1 MLTVSGL
8 LTPSQEGSIHV
19 YFTIQNQTIRRNTR
33 SSSDGSWIVDF
44 STDMTGDWRVQA
56 RFNGDNFTHGT
67 LSELK
72 TFKVDA
78 VNTFTNTPP
87 FGNWTYVR
95 EPMFPVDIEESQIPV
110 GTNWTVLCNLVAGHH
125 YHIYF
130 YGDWVEMRPEGHTD
144 YDVYVYNP
152 LGGLESYHTQS
163 AQMQENLGLSV
174 TSPNRRFFTPE
185 YSGNYSFV
193 IRNDPRES
201 QAAQAATFMII
212 EHLECNMWHEANID
226 GKHNGMYME
235 NTSRTFELAPDMSDF
250 EVLIKVPD
258 SLDMYEARLYLM
270 ANPENG
276 LGGALKGEPLAWE
289 PGLYGEVDSSGY
301 GGYNIRSGGYGGV
314 AVASCEFYGQDMRL
328 NYTSPFEGATSYH
341 LVLLGEEG
349 MGEVRFMIKTNFNR
363 SSLKLEGAL
372 LQVYPEVETNL
383 TFTSTTVGIVESNI
397 YYTINGWENVVVSN
411 MRVPDNRTCSVTIPG
426 QPAGTILEYNVIAED
441 VLENLLTYN
450 GSYPVKFAS
459 QLNVTLVT
467 SVISIGENITVKGFT
482 TPNVV
487 NRSVILIYTSANST
501 SQHTVYTS
509 TNGSFSSS
517 FKPLTVGSWGLKV
530 FTEGN
535 EFFHGSQTVHLNF
548 KVEPPS
554 FFRQYSMYIYAG
566 IGVAMVGTAII
577 YLKKFRE

>member
-1 MLTVSGL
+1 
-8 LTPSQEGSIHV
+8 
-19 YFTIQNQTIRRNTR
+19 
-33 SSSDGSWIVDF
+33 
-44 STDMTGDWRVQA
+44 
-56 RFNGDNFTHGT
+56 
-67 LSELK
+67 
-72 TFKVDA
+72 
-78 VNTFTNTPP
+78 
-87 FGNWTYVR
+87 
-95 EPMFPVDIEESQIPV
+95 
-110 GTNWTVLCNLVAGHH
+110 
-125 YHIYF
+125 
-130 YGDWVEMRPEGHTD
+130 
-144 YDVYVYNP
+144 
-152 LGGLESYHTQS
+152 
-163 AQMQENLGLSV
+163 
-174 TSPNRRFFTPE
+174 
-185 YSGNYSFV
+185 
-193 IRNDPRES
+193 
-201 QAAQAATFMII
+201 
-212 EHLECNMWHEANID
+212 
-226 GKHNGMYME
+226 
-235 NTSRTFELAPDMSDF
+235 
-250 EVLIKVPD
+250 
-258 SLDMYEARLYLM
+258 
-270 ANPENG
+270 
-276 LGGALKGEPLAWE
+276 
-289 PGLYGEVDSSGY
+289 
-301 GGYNIRSGGYGGV
+301 
-314 AVASCEFYGQDMRL
+314 
-328 NYTSPFEGATSYH
+328 
-341 LVLLGEEG
+341 
-349 MGEVRFMIKTNFNR
+349 MGEVRFMIKTNFNK

-411 MRVPDNRTCSVTIPG
+411 MRVPDNRSCSVTIPG

-467 SVISIGENITVKGFT
+467 SVMSIGENITVKGIT

-487 NRSVILIYTSANST
+487 NRSVTLIYTSANST
-501 SQHTVYTS
+501 SQQTVYTS